1 VKVRIGHKRTLFL
14 GLLATAVF
22 AWSAITHFDVAPEE
36 LLSHLLKTVLVV
48 LFIPVLAAFT
58 FGVFLLL
65 RRLGRKSGLLR
76 APPE

>member
-1 VKVRIGHKRTLFL
+1 VKVKFDHKRTLFL

-22 AWSAITHFDVAPEE
+22 AWSAITHFEVAPEE
-36 LLSHLLKTVLVV
+36 LLRHLLNTVLVV
-48 LFIPVLAAFT
+48 LFIPVLAAFA
-58 FGVFLLL
+58 FAVFLLL